1 MMKHLFKLKLLG
13 LMVLGSGLLAQ
24 VSNRPSDNVVTQ
36 AIQQSEKG
44 KNLLQGD
51 LSFELTDF
59 HSSKQSG
66 AQHIYVS
73 QTFNGIEIIGTESSI
88 HILGNGKVSS
98 VKTNFLN
105 SLEKRGHEAAASPQI
120 SAAQAANAAFAH
132 LGYTATAPI
141 SVVSQEFTPNH
152 KTMLTNGGFSKR
164 EIPAELVYVINDQ
177 GNLVLAWKLS
187 IEAMQIAEWYEVRIN
202 AVTGQ
207 FINKGSYVN
216 TCEFGHVHAD
226 ETETEDMWAFHKD
239 DHAATN
245 PNLLLTGT
253 YNVFAMPIE
262 SPYYGN
268 RTLVLADDVVNLTAS
283 PYGWHDT
290 NGSPGNEYTT
300 TRGNNVN
307 AYEDGNNPG
316 FQPNP
321 GGSMVFDYPFDQNY
335 SNATPYEAA
344 AITNLFYWNNIIHD
358 VFYQYGFDEASGNF
372 QSNNYGNGG
381 LGNDYVFAEAQDGSG
396 TCNANFG
403 TPADGGNPTMQ
414 MYVCGNKDGDFD
426 NLVIVHEYGHGI
438 SNRLTGGPSQSGCL
452 WNGEQMGE
460 GWSDWF
466 GLMLTM
472 DADDEGTDGR
482 GIGTYLFNEGPGGH
496 GIRDYMYST
505 DMTVN
510 PHTYDDIKTM
520 FGPHPIGSVW
530 CAMLW
535 DLTWALIDEYG
546 FDPDIYEG
554 TGGNNI
560 AIQLVVEGLK
570 LQPCSPGFVDGRDAI
585 LEADQILYGGAN
597 QCLIWDVFARRGLGV
612 SASQGSSSSNT
623 DGTEAFDTPSAE
635 AEFSAPADVC
645 IDVGVMTGL
654 SGGSPFGG
662 VYSGPGVTDDGNG
675 LTYTFDAALAGVG
688 IHTITYSI
696 PATDCAPA
704 SSDTDQIEVT
714 EGLVVECPADIVVN
728 TSGSSCS
735 AVVNYEEP
743 VGMTTCSFTNGENF
757 DMVGVPN
764 LPDGWSTSTD
774 TGTSN
779 NWITV
784 NNQSSSAPNSAFASN
799 PSSVSL
805 SSLTSPD
812 FLIDSDAAVLTFK
825 LRYTIESGYDG
836 AVLEYSTNGGSSWSD
851 ILSGGGTFVTG
862 GYNGTISSS
871 WGNPLGGRSAWTG
884 SVSSF
889 VNVQVN
895 LNASMDG
902 QNVRFR
908 WRIGTDS
915 LVAATGIWLD
925 DVDIEGVFAPTPT
938 VTQTAGLPSGSEF
951 PVGTTTNTFEVT
963 DGTSTSTCSFTV
975 TVNDGVAPEINC
987 PADATVEVNPGET
1000 YTLPD
1005 YWADG
1010 DVTATDNCSAVSNQ
1024 TQSPAPGTELAIGAH
1039 TIEFTVQDSSG
1050 NTATCSFEL
1059 TVDELMGTG
1068 DVGLNNLISLYP
1080 NPADNQVIISNQTKQ
1095 SITKVVILDM
1105 SGKLVQEVNL
1115 NNALVENPISIKH
1128 LPTGTY
1134 LVQIMGEKQT
1144 VIKKLV
1150 KK

>member
-1 MMKHLFKLKLLG
+1 MKHLFNLKLLG

-24 VSNRPSDNVVTQ
+24 VSNRPSDQVVTQ
-36 AIQQSEKG
+36 ALQKSEKG
-44 KNLLQGD
+44 KNLLAED

-66 AQHIYVS
+66 AQHIYLR

-88 HILGNGKVSS
+88 HILGTGEVSS
-98 VKTNFLN
+98 VKSSFLN
-105 SLEKRGHEAAASPQI
+105 SLEKRGHKASASPQI
-120 SAAQAANAAFAH
+120 NAVQAANAAFVH
-132 LGYTATAPI
+132 LGYTASTPI

-152 KTMLTNGGFSKR
+152 KTTLSNGGFAKR
-164 EIPAELVYVINDQ
+164 NIPAELAYVINEE
-177 GNLVLAWKLS
+177 GNLVLAWTLS
-187 IEAMQIAEWYEVRIN
+187 IDAMQKSEYYEVRVN
-202 AVTGQ
+202 AATGQ
-207 FINKGSYVN
+207 IINKGSYVN
-216 TCEFGHVHAD
+216 TCEFGHVH
-226 ETETEDMWAFHKD
+226 EENSD
-239 DHAATN
+239 DHWQYHTVSKEDKN
-245 PNLLLTGT
+245 ENLLLTGA
-253 YNVFAMPIE
+253 YRVFAMPLE
-262 SPYYGN
+262 SPYYGT
-268 RTLVLADDVVNLTAS
+268 RTLVSADDAVNLTAS
-283 PYGWHDT
+283 PFGWHDT
-290 NGSPGNEYTT
+290 NGSSGPEYTT

-316 FQPNP
+316 FQPNAGAP
-321 GGSMVFDYPFDQNY
+321 LVFDYPFDQNY
-335 SNATPYEAA
+335 STATPYEEA

-358 VFYQYGFDEASGNF
+358 VMYQYGFDEASGNF
-372 QSNNYGNGG
+372 QENNYGNGG
-381 LGNDYVFAEAQDGSG
+381 AGGDSVNAEAQDGSG

-403 TPADGGNPTMQ
+403 TPSDGGNPTMQ

-460 GWSDWF
+460 GWSDWY
-466 GLMLTM
+466 GLMFTM

-482 GIGTYLFNEGPGGH
+482 GIGTYLFGEGPNGD
-496 GIRDYMYST
+496 GIRTYKYST
-505 DMTVN
+505 DMSIN
-510 PHTYDDIKTM
+510 PHTYDDIKTV

-546 FDPDIYEG
+546 YDEDIYNG

-560 AIQLVVEGLK
+560 AMQLVTEGLK

-623 DGTEAFDTPSAE
+623 DGTEAFDTPSSV
-635 AEFSAPADVC
+635 AEFSAPGDVC
-645 IDVGVMTGL
+645 IDVDVMTGL

-675 LTYTFDAALAGVG
+675 TTYTFNPQTAGVG
-688 IHTITYSI
+688 VHTITYAV

-714 EGLVVECPADIVVN
+714 EGLMVDCPDDIVVN

-735 AVVNYEEP
+735 AIVNYTTP
-743 VGMTTCSFTNGENF
+743 VGMTTCAFTNGENF
-757 DMVGVPN
+757 DMAGVPN
-764 LPDGWSTSTD
+764 LPDGWTTTNETGGSNPWVTS
-774 TGTSN
+774 SA
-779 NWITV
+779 
-784 NNQSSSAPNSAFASN
+784 QSSSTPNSAFGVDV
-799 PSSVSL
+799 SSVSL
-805 SSLTSPD
+805 NSLVSPV
-812 FLIDSDAAVLTFK
+812 FEIDSQNAK
-825 LRYTIESGYDG
+825 LFFDIYYNTETGYDG
-836 AVLEYSTNGGSSWSD
+836 AVLEYSTNNGSSWSD

-862 GYNGTISSS
+862 AYNDDLSTGWQNPLPGRNAWSGNSNGFIPVEINLSSS
-871 WGNPLGGRSAWTG
+871 
-884 SVSSF
+884 F
-889 VNVQVN
+889 
-895 LNASMDG
+895 DG
-902 QNVRFR
+902 QDLMFR
-908 WRIGTDS
+908 WRMGCDS
-915 LVAATGIWLD
+915 VGSATGVWID
-925 DVDIEGVFAPTPT
+925 NIEVEGVFIPTPV

-951 PVGTTTNTFEVT
+951 PVGTTTNTFEVN
-963 DGTSTSTCSFTV
+963 DGTSTAVCSFDV
-975 TVNDGVAPEINC
+975 TVNDGVDPEINC
-987 PADATVEVNPGET
+987 PADATVEVEIGET

-1024 TQSPAPGTELAIGAH
+1024 TQSPAAGTELGIGVH

-1068 DVGLNNLISLYP
+1068 DLGMNNLISLYP

-1095 SITKVVILDM
+1095 SIVKVVILDM
-1105 SGKLVQEVNL
+1105 SGKMIKEIGL
-1115 NNALVENPISIKH
+1115 NNALVENPISINH
-1128 LPTGTY
+1128 LPSGTY
-1134 LVQIMGEKQT
+1134 MIQIIGEKQT